1 MEVSH
6 WWVRGR
12 SAVGMILGEVV
23 DVFREIDESS
33 AKNEVCDC

>member
-12 SAVGMILGEVV
+12 SAVGMMLEEVV
-23 DVFREIDESS
+23 VVFRETDESS
-33 AKNEVCDC
+33 AKNEVCDY